1 MEDLA
6 RFDQEH
12 IWHPYGPMP
21 AAVPS
26 IPVTSAEGVTLHLD
40 DDRNIID
47 GMSSWWAVAH
57 GHRHP
62 HLVEAAHRQINQMPH
77 VMFGGLT
84 HKPAVDLAEWLGDI
98 TPEGLDLVFYSDSG
112 SVSVEVA
119 IKMALQYQMGNG
131 HPERNRLVTWRRG
144 YHGDTQGPMSVCDP
158 EGGMH
163 SLWRGTLVEQVF
175 APEPPADPRCDVG
188 HPADDDGSGGARLSD
203 DELESYL
210 REFETYID
218 DTIAGM
224 IIEPVVQGA
233 GGMRF
238 HDPRLVAGLRRV
250 CDDHDIL
257 LIADEIATGFGRTGS
272 LFTCEAATITPD
284 IMCVGKAL
292 TGGMM
297 SFAATLT
304 TRRVGEVISTPQGG
318 GALMHGPTFMGNP
331 LACSVARA
339 AGDLIDDGYW
349 RSTVPRIEQELR
361 HGLAPLADA
370 EQVSSVRV
378 LGAIGVVELA
388 HPVDMKVATKVAVES
403 GVWLRPF
410 GKLVY
415 SMPPFISTS
424 SDIEK
429 ICAAMRNIVAASA

>member
-21 AAVPS
+21 AVVPS
-26 IPVTSAEGVTLHLD
+26 IPVTAAQGVTLHLD
-40 DDRNIID
+40 DGRNIID

-84 HKPAVDLAEWLGDI
+84 HKPAVDLAQWLVDI

-119 IKMALQYQMGNG
+119 IKMALQYQMGHG
-131 HPERNRLVTWRRG
+131 QRERNRLVTWRRG

-175 APEPPADPRCDVG
+175 APEPPADPRCDVDQSAG
-188 HPADDDGSGGARLSD
+188 DDGSGGARLSED
-203 DELESYL
+203 QIESYL

-218 DTIAGM
+218 DTIAGV

-238 HDPRLVAGLRRV
+238 HDPRLVAGLRRM
-250 CDDHDIL
+250 CDDHAIL
-257 LIADEIATGFGRTGS
+257 LIADEIATGFGRTGN
-272 LFTCEAATITPD
+272 LFACETAKITPD

-304 TRRVGEVISTPQGG
+304 TRRVGEVISTPLGG

-339 AGDLIDDGYW
+339 AGDLIDNGYW

-361 HGLAPLADA
+361 LSLIH
-370 EQVSSVRV
+370 
-378 LGAIGVVELA
+378 
-388 HPVDMKVATKVAVES
+388 
-403 GVWLRPF
+403 
-410 GKLVY
+410 
-415 SMPPFISTS
+415 ISEPT
-424 SDIEK
+424 
-429 ICAAMRNIVAASA
+429 RR